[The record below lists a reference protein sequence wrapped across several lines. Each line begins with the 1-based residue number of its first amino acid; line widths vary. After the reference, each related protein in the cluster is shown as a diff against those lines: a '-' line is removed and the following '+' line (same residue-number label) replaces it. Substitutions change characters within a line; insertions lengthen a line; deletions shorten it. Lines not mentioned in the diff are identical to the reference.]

1 MDNISAEILY
11 RRLKDDLQLI
21 NNKGGTIQ
29 KILKQLIFSDK
40 EKHIEASFKAEFQ
53 SIKSAHKEYID
64 FGETI
69 SRIHSVPKQIQL
81 LVPQIIELETKM
93 NNLRNRINGYLE
105 EKRLQLR
112 QGRLV
117 TIERGLEQIE
127 SQVSGSK
134 QVEPQLS
141 GSKQV
146 EPQVSGSKQVESQV
160 SGSKQIEPQ
169 LSGSELIISGDQIT
183 NYSSPMFQ
191 ITMPLRLHSIKKLQS
206 EKLSLISNF
215 MVNTNLELQ
224 LKCLKTQN
232 NKNQIFFGINININP
247 KLSNL
252 AKGEY
257 KKSTCVNVRSFDTT
271 ASISRCTINND
282 TYLTFYLGR
291 IFKFKNNE
299 FNISTNIGHKNK
311 SLKKENLN
319 FQIESKLDLPFLPT
333 IVSKSGLYYKSEFI
347 FCYDFFPF
355 ANGIVK
361 NTQMNKEQ
369 KTLVLPTVTQGS
381 NLSSNFQAQ
390 SLVEKESGLIV
401 ETEHAIKN
409 SNLSCPEQ
417 HIVVSASPQSLTVQ
431 PSFSQKYGAPLL
443 ALVSIIGILVGGYI
457 VKKKKS
463 QTF

>member
-1 MDNISAEILY
+1 MDNINAEILY
-11 RRLKDDLQLI
+11 RRLKDDLELI
-21 NNKGGTIQ
+21 NNKGGKIQ

-40 EKHIEASFKAEFQ
+40 EKHIEASFKAEFR

-64 FGETI
+64 LGEAL
-69 SRIHSVPKQIQL
+69 SVIHSVPEQVKL

-105 EKRLQLR
+105 EKKLELR

-117 TIERGLEQIE
+117 TIERGFEQIE
-127 SQVSGSK
+127 
-134 QVEPQLS
+134 PQL
-141 GSKQV
+141 
-146 EPQVSGSKQVESQV
+146 

-169 LSGSELIISGDQIT
+169 LSGSKLIIPKDQIT
-183 NYSSPMFQ
+183 SYSSPIFQ

-206 EKLSLISNF
+206 EKFSLISNF
-215 MVNTNLELQ
+215 IVNTNLELQ

-232 NKNQIFFGINININP
+232 NKNKIFFGINININP

-252 AKGEY
+252 AKCEY
-257 KKSTCVNVRSFDTT
+257 KKSTFVNVRSFHTT

-282 TYLTFYLGR
+282 TYLTFDLGR
-291 IFKFKNNE
+291 ILKFKNNE

-311 SLKKENLN
+311 AFKKENLN

-333 IVSKSGLYYKSEFI
+333 IVSKQGLYYKSEFI

-355 ANGIVK
+355 ANSIVK
-361 NTQMNKEQ
+361 NIQMNKEE
-369 KTLVLPTVTQGS
+369 KTLVLPTVTQSS
-381 NLSSNFQAQ
+381 NLSSNFQTQ

-431 PSFSQKYGAPLL
+431 PNFSQKYGAPLL
-443 ALVSIIGILVGGYI
+443 ALISIIGILVGGYI
-457 VKKKKS
+457 VTKKKNHKP
-463 QTF
+463 FN

>member
-1 MDNISAEILY
+1 MDNINAEILY
-11 RRLKDDLQLI
+11 RRLKDDLELI
-21 NNKGGTIQ
+21 NNKGGRIQ

-40 EKHIEASFKAEFQ
+40 EKHIEASFKAEFR

-64 FGETI
+64 LGEALCV
-69 SRIHSVPKQIQL
+69 IHSVPEQVKL

-105 EKRLQLR
+105 EKKLELR

-127 SQVSGSK
+127 
-134 QVEPQLS
+134 PQL
-141 GSKQV
+141 
-146 EPQVSGSKQVESQV
+146 

-169 LSGSELIISGDQIT
+169 LSGSKLIIPKDQIT
-183 NYSSPMFQ
+183 SYSSPIFQ

-206 EKLSLISNF
+206 EKFSLISNF
-215 MVNTNLELQ
+215 IVNTNLELQ

-232 NKNQIFFGINININP
+232 NKNKIFFGINININP

-252 AKGEY
+252 AKCEY
-257 KKSTCVNVRSFDTT
+257 KKSTFVNVRSFDTT

-282 TYLTFYLGR
+282 TYLTFDLGR
-291 IFKFKNNE
+291 ILKFKNNE

-311 SLKKENLN
+311 AFKKENLN

-333 IVSKSGLYYKSEFI
+333 IVSKQGLYYKSEFI

-355 ANGIVK
+355 ANSIVK
-361 NTQMNKEQ
+361 NIQMNKEE
-369 KTLVLPTVTQGS
+369 KTLVLPTVTQSS
-381 NLSSNFQAQ
+381 NLSSNFQTQ

-431 PSFSQKYGAPLL
+431 PNFSQKYGAPLL
-443 ALVSIIGILVGGYI
+443 ALISIIGILVGGYI
-457 VKKKKS
+457 VTKKKITNPLIDISILFK
-463 QTF
+463 

>member
-69 SRIHSVPKQIQL
+69 SGIHSVPKQIHL

-141 GSKQV
+141 GS
-146 EPQVSGSKQVESQV
+146 
-160 SGSKQIEPQ
+160 
-169 LSGSELIISGDQIT
+169 ELIISGDQIT
-183 NYSSPMFQ
+183 NDSSPMFQ

-257 KKSTCVNVRSFDTT
+257 KKSTFVNVRSFDTT

-457 VKKKKS
+457 VKKKKNHKP
-463 QTF
+463 FN

>member
-69 SRIHSVPKQIQL
+69 SGIHSVPKQIHL

-134 QVEPQLS
+134 QV
-141 GSKQV
+141 
-146 EPQVSGSKQVESQV
+146 
-160 SGSKQIEPQ
+160 EPQ

-257 KKSTCVNVRSFDTT
+257 KKSTFVNVRSFDTT

-457 VKKKKS
+457 VKKKKNHKP
-463 QTF
+463 FN

>member
-1 MDNISAEILY
+1 MDNINAEILY
-11 RRLKDDLQLI
+11 RRLKDDLELI
-21 NNKGGTIQ
+21 NNKGGRIQ

-40 EKHIEASFKAEFQ
+40 EKHIEASFKAEFR

-64 FGETI
+64 LGEALCV
-69 SRIHSVPKQIQL
+69 IHSVPEQVKL

-105 EKRLQLR
+105 EKKLELR

-127 SQVSGSK
+127 
-134 QVEPQLS
+134 PQLS
-141 GSKQV
+141 S
-146 EPQVSGSKQVESQV
+146 
-160 SGSKQIEPQ
+160 SKQIEPQ
-169 LSGSELIISGDQIT
+169 LSGSKLIIPKDQIT
-183 NYSSPMFQ
+183 SYSSPIFQ

-206 EKLSLISNF
+206 EKFSLISNF
-215 MVNTNLELQ
+215 IVNTNLELQ

-232 NKNQIFFGINININP
+232 NKNKIFFGINININP

-252 AKGEY
+252 AKCEY
-257 KKSTCVNVRSFDTT
+257 KKSTFVNVRSFDTT

-282 TYLTFYLGR
+282 TYLTFDLGR
-291 IFKFKNNE
+291 ILKFKNNE

-311 SLKKENLN
+311 AFKKENLN

-333 IVSKSGLYYKSEFI
+333 IVSKQGLYYKSEFI
-347 FCYDFFPF
+347 LCYDFFPF
-355 ANGIVK
+355 ANSIVK
-361 NTQMNKEQ
+361 NIQMNKEE
-369 KTLVLPTVTQGS
+369 KTLVLPTVTQSS
-381 NLSSNFQAQ
+381 NLSSNFQTQ

-431 PSFSQKYGAPLL
+431 PNFSQKYGAPLL
-443 ALVSIIGILVGGYI
+443 ALISIIGILVGGYI
-457 VKKKKS
+457 VTKKKNHKP
-463 QTF
+463 FN

>member
-69 SRIHSVPKQIQL
+69 SGIHSVPKQIQL

-134 QVEPQLS
+134 QV
-141 GSKQV
+141 
-146 EPQVSGSKQVESQV
+146 
-160 SGSKQIEPQ
+160 EPQ

-257 KKSTCVNVRSFDTT
+257 KKSTFVNVRSFDTT

-457 VKKKKS
+457 VKKKKITNLLTDIS
-463 QTF
+463 ILFK

>member
-1 MDNISAEILY
+1 MDNINAEILY
-11 RRLKDDLQLI
+11 RRLKDDLELI
-21 NNKGGTIQ
+21 NNKGGRIQ

-40 EKHIEASFKAEFQ
+40 EKHIEASFKAEFR

-64 FGETI
+64 LGEAL
-69 SRIHSVPKQIQL
+69 SVIHSVPEQVKL

-105 EKRLQLR
+105 EKKLELR

-117 TIERGLEQIE
+117 TIERDLEQIE
-127 SQVSGSK
+127 
-134 QVEPQLS
+134 PQL
-141 GSKQV
+141 
-146 EPQVSGSKQVESQV
+146 

-169 LSGSELIISGDQIT
+169 LSGSKQIEPQLSGSKQIEPQLSGSKLIIPKDQIT
-183 NYSSPMFQ
+183 SYSSPIFQ

-206 EKLSLISNF
+206 EKFSLISNF
-215 MVNTNLELQ
+215 IVNTNLELQ

-232 NKNQIFFGINININP
+232 NKNKIFFGINININP

-252 AKGEY
+252 AKCEY
-257 KKSTCVNVRSFDTT
+257 KKSTFVNVRSFDTT

-282 TYLTFYLGR
+282 TYLTFDLGR
-291 IFKFKNNE
+291 ILKFKNNE

-311 SLKKENLN
+311 AFKKENLN

-333 IVSKSGLYYKSEFI
+333 IVSKQGLYYKSEFI

-355 ANGIVK
+355 ANSIVK
-361 NTQMNKEQ
+361 NIQMNKEE
-369 KTLVLPTVTQGS
+369 KTLVLPTVTQSS
-381 NLSSNFQAQ
+381 NLSSNFQTQ

-431 PSFSQKYGAPLL
+431 PNFSQKYGAPLL
-443 ALVSIIGILVGGYI
+443 ALISIIGILVGGYI
-457 VKKKKS
+457 VTKKKNHKP
-463 QTF
+463 FN

>member
-1 MDNISAEILY
+1 MDNINAEILY
-11 RRLKDDLQLI
+11 RRLKDDLELI
-21 NNKGGTIQ
+21 NNKGGRIQ

-40 EKHIEASFKAEFQ
+40 EKHIEASFKAEFR

-64 FGETI
+64 LGEALCV
-69 SRIHSVPKQIQL
+69 IHSVPEQVKL

-105 EKRLQLR
+105 EKKLELR

-127 SQVSGSK
+127 
-134 QVEPQLS
+134 PQLS
-141 GSKQV
+141 S
-146 EPQVSGSKQVESQV
+146 
-160 SGSKQIEPQ
+160 SKQIEPQ
-169 LSGSELIISGDQIT
+169 LSGSKLIIPKDQIT
-183 NYSSPMFQ
+183 SYSSPIFQ

-206 EKLSLISNF
+206 EKFSLISNF
-215 MVNTNLELQ
+215 IVNTNLELQ

-232 NKNQIFFGINININP
+232 NKNKIFFGINININP

-252 AKGEY
+252 AKCEY
-257 KKSTCVNVRSFDTT
+257 KKSTFVNVRSFDTT

-282 TYLTFYLGR
+282 TYLTFDLGR
-291 IFKFKNNE
+291 ILKFKNNE

-311 SLKKENLN
+311 AFKKENLN

-333 IVSKSGLYYKSEFI
+333 IVSKQGLYYKSEFI

-355 ANGIVK
+355 ANSIVK
-361 NTQMNKEQ
+361 NIQMNKEE
-369 KTLVLPTVTQGS
+369 KTLVLPTVTQSS
-381 NLSSNFQAQ
+381 NLSSNFQTQ

-431 PSFSQKYGAPLL
+431 PNFSQKYGAPLL
-443 ALVSIIGILVGGYI
+443 ALISIIGILVGGYI
-457 VKKKKS
+457 VTKKKNHKP
-463 QTF
+463 FN

>member
-1 MDNISAEILY
+1 MDNINAEILY
-11 RRLKDDLQLI
+11 RRLKDDLELI
-21 NNKGGTIQ
+21 NNKGGRIQ

-40 EKHIEASFKAEFQ
+40 EKHIEASFKAEFR

-64 FGETI
+64 LGEAL
-69 SRIHSVPKQIQL
+69 SVIHSVPEQVKL

-105 EKRLQLR
+105 EKKLELR

-127 SQVSGSK
+127 
-134 QVEPQLS
+134 PQL
-141 GSKQV
+141 
-146 EPQVSGSKQVESQV
+146 

-169 LSGSELIISGDQIT
+169 LSGSKLIISGDQIT
-183 NYSSPMFQ
+183 SYSSPIFQ

-206 EKLSLISNF
+206 EKFSLISNF
-215 MVNTNLELQ
+215 IVNTNLELQ

-232 NKNQIFFGINININP
+232 NKNKFFFGINININP

-252 AKGEY
+252 AKCEY
-257 KKSTCVNVRSFDTT
+257 KKSTFVNVRSFDTT

-282 TYLTFYLGR
+282 TYLTFDLGR
-291 IFKFKNNE
+291 ILKFKNNE

-311 SLKKENLN
+311 AFKKENLN

-333 IVSKSGLYYKSEFI
+333 IVSKQGLYYKSEFI

-355 ANGIVK
+355 ANSIVK
-361 NTQMNKEQ
+361 NTQMNKEE
-369 KTLVLPTVTQGS
+369 KTLVLPTVTQSS
-381 NLSSNFQAQ
+381 NLSSNFQTQ

-431 PSFSQKYGAPLL
+431 PSFSQKYGASLL
-443 ALVSIIGILVGGYI
+443 ALISIIGILVGGYI
-457 VKKKKS
+457 VTKKKKS
-463 QTF
+463 QTL